1 MSIQDRRN
9 ATLKSSISINSIR
22 DSATNFSLGLQQ
34 SQKEASQIINQQ
46 NKSNVFKRSLIRED
60 GKFFTKRRENI
71 LWKRIVEIFGY
82 HFQME

>member
-46 NKSNVFKRSLIRED
+46 TQSNVFKRSLI
-60 GKFFTKRRENI
+60 
-71 LWKRIVEIFGY
+71 
-82 HFQME
+82 